1 MNKLIEFN
9 VPGGG
14 TVVVES
20 REVATGS
27 VMRGGGLAPFT
38 EKVGQ
43 SLGDALSVIRPVAE
57 AALTA
62 CGELAALPDT
72 VEVEFGVSFDVR
84 IGAVIAASST
94 NATLAIKMIWK
105 PK

>member
-9 VPGGG
+9 VPGG

-27 VMRGGGLAPFT
+27 VVRGAVTPFT

-57 AALTA
+57 SALAA
-62 CGELAALPDT
+62 CGNLAAVPDT
-72 VEVEFGVSFDVR
+72 VEVQFGVTFDVR
-84 IGAVIAASST
+84 IGAVIAST
-94 NATLAIKMIWK
+94 STEGSLGIKLVWK